1 MKKFYVSV
9 DNDSVFVLDFL
20 MDDRVFESGSER
32 AAAVFMFHCLNYDRP
47 IASQSVHPS
56 LWMGKT

>member
-20 MDDRVFESGSER
+20 MDDRVFESGR
-32 AAAVFMFHCLNYDRP
+32 AAAAVFVFHCLYDRP
-47 IASQSVHPS
+47 IASQSVHPP